1 MKWMLNIAKI
11 RMLLAIMEL
20 IGVVPSFLYGNLLFE
35 NMGGFVYFDV
45 ILFDKNRSVRVI
57 CI

>member
-1 MKWMLNIAKI
+1 MLNIAKI
-11 RMLLAIMEL
+11 RMLLAIYEL

-45 ILFDKNRSVRVI
+45 ILFDKNHSLRVI